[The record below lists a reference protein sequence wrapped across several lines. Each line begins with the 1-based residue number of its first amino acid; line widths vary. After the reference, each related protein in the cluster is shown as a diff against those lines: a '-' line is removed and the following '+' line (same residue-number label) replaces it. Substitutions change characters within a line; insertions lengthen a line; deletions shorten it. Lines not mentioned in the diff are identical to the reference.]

1 MMDVLGFINWVIDWV
16 VTFIL
21 LNFKKLVQVIVIP
34 GLLFIALFVIVAVWF
49 ERKYLAH
56 AMLRIGP
63 LYAGRVAGWLQLIA
77 DFLKLLTKE
86 VIVPERA
93 DTVLFLISPAIM
105 PIFSALSVVL
115 IPFGPDWILFR
126 GGGIGLLLFLA
137 IIGLTPFVIMLAG
150 WASNNR
156 YAIIGSVRAAY
167 LFISAE
173 LPLMISSIGVA
184 IMANSFDLID
194 IVEAQRNVWFIVS
207 QILGFIA
214 FFIAFLAEAERTP
227 FDIPVAEQELVA
239 GWRTEYTGAVFMLT
253 MMAEYAGLCAWALLL
268 VTLYFGGYLSP
279 FPLPILPPMV
289 WLLIKFA
296 IVVVT
301 VILLR
306 TVFPRFR
313 IDQALKIG
321 WYFLIPLSIANLVVT
336 LAYKL
341 LLGGVFP

>member
-1 MMDVLGFINWVIDWV
+1 MDVIGFINWVIDWV
-16 VTFIL
+16 ITFIL
-21 LNFKKLVQVIVIP
+21 LNFKRLVQIIVIP
-34 GLLFIALFVIVAVWF
+34 GLLFIALFVIVTVWF

-63 LYAGRVAGWLQLIA
+63 LYAGKVAGWLQLIA

-86 VIVPERA
+86 VLVPEHA
-93 DTVLFLISPAIM
+93 DKMLFLLSPAVM
-105 PIFSALSVVL
+105 PVFAALSVVL

-156 YAIIGSVRAAY
+156 YAIIGSIRAAY
-167 LFISAE
+167 LLISAE

-184 IMANSFDLID
+184 VMANSFDLID
-194 IVEAQRNVWFIVS
+194 IVEAQRSMWFVGP

-214 FFIAFLAEAERTP
+214 FFIAALAEAERTP
-227 FDIPVAEQELVA
+227 FDIAVAEQEIVV

-279 FPLPILPPMV
+279 LPVSLLPPMA

-296 IVVVT
+296 IVVVII
-301 VILLR
+301 ILLR

-321 WYFLIPLSIANLVVT
+321 WYFLIPLSIANLIVT
-336 LAYKL
+336 LAYRL